1 MATAT
6 AYVSSSLFNR
16 INNLSFTHSSISL
29 TTTNFPQ
36 RPISHK
42 PFNLTLK
49 PQSFNLSS
57 LPLQSLHPPF
67 VATDEFETSQDTIIS
82 QQEEPEPET
91 SDKPK
96 QDEEQTVTTSDDARR
111 LYVGNLPFSMTSSQ
125 LAEIFAEAGT
135 VVSVE
140 VFILFFL
147 HNFLVLFFIFN
158 ISISVFNWEI
168 KKNKIKVDFMAIEY
182 LFMCVLFD

>member
-6 AYVSSSLFNR
+6 AYVSSSIFNR

-49 PQSFNLSS
+49 SQSFNLSS

-67 VATDEFETSQDTIIS
+67 VATDEFQTSQDTIVS
-82 QQEEPEPET
+82 QLEEPEPEQKTEPET

-96 QDEEQTVTTSDDARR
+96 QDEEQKVTTLDDAGR

-140 VFILFFL
+140 VFFSFIL
-147 HNFLVLFFIFN
+147 N
-158 ISISVFNWEI
+158 
-168 KKNKIKVDFMAIEY
+168 
-182 LFMCVLFD
+182 

>member
-1 MATAT
+1 MATST
-6 AYVSSSLFNR
+6 AYVSSSIFNR

-36 RPISHK
+36 TPISHK

-49 PQSFNLSS
+49 SQSFILSS

-82 QQEEPEPET
+82 QQQEPEPET

-96 QDEEQTVTTSDDARR
+96 QDEEQKVTTSDDAGR

-125 LAEIFAEAGT
+125 LADIFAEAGT

-140 VFILFFL
+140 VFILFYFA
-147 HNFLVLFFIFN
+147 FLFFYFLIFP
-158 ISISVFNWEI
+158 F
-168 KKNKIKVDFMAIEY
+168 
-182 LFMCVLFD
+182 